1 MSVNASKEGGLA
13 GSLWTMGPVAVTI
26 ATAAGDLG

>member
-13 GSLWTMGPVAVTI
+13 GSLCTMVAVAVTI
-26 ATAAGDLG
+26 ATAAGISR